1 MVSNQLANTQRLTG
15 LGKWRNNMFEKM
27 RGTWTKAIQPLV
39 ERMGD
44 LDPSVLTWTSLFVSL
59 IGFYILSAAEIST
72 NGAIMIV
79 VAVILVLVAGVLD
92 ALDGALARHQG
103 TDGAYGDFLDH
114 TIDRIVDVGLLVA
127 IGMNTAFVSSLS
139 AGLAAGLL
147 TLLGSYMGTQAQ
159 SVGLDRIYGGFSR
172 ADRMIVTLVGLLVAA
187 MQAYTGGAGID
198 ITAYHEY
205 FGYLL
210 LGNTELNGMTA
221 ALAISAWGGVYTFL
235 VRFNS
240 TRQQLLEL

>member
-1 MVSNQLANTQRLTG
+1 
-15 LGKWRNNMFEKM
+15 MFEKM

-127 IGMNTAFVSSLS
+127 IGMNTAFVSMS
-139 AGLAAGLL
+139 AIWSEICVYRRQIEDLRK
-147 TLLGSYMGTQAQ
+147 
-159 SVGLDRIYGGFSR
+159 LD
-172 ADRMIVTLVGLLVAA
+172 VTSPCICVVCVANALVLVNA
-187 MQAYTGGAGID
+187 
-198 ITAYHEY
+198 
-205 FGYLL
+205 
-210 LGNTELNGMTA
+210 
-221 ALAISAWGGVYTFL
+221 V
-235 VRFNS
+235 
-240 TRQQLLEL
+240 